1 MVCVITQTIKERKT
15 MSRSVRIY
23 EFGGPEVL
31 RIEDVPVVVPVSGE
45 VRLRIRA
52 IGLNRTELTLRS
64 GRAQAKPMLPSSIGF
79 EAAGVIDALGPGVT
93 GFAAGDR
100 VALVPAYSAAQYPLY
115 GEMSV
120 APARSLVRIP
130 DDVDFVQAA
139 ATWSAFGT
147 AWCGLISL
155 GQLREGQVVLISAAS
170 SSVGLAAIQIANRL
184 GARPI
189 AVTRSAAKVRR
200 LRELGV
206 ASIIVSEAQ
215 DVAAEV
221 ARLTDGR
228 GAELVFDPVGGQAFA
243 QLAKATANGGML
255 VLYGALS
262 PDTAAIPPFDLIS
275 RDITVR
281 GVALTA
287 RMRDDQQLSAMKTF
301 VGGGIAEG
309 TLRPVIARTFA
320 FDDISESHRYIES
333 GEQVGKVVVTL

>member
-1 MVCVITQTIKERKT
+1 

-31 RIEDVPVVVPVSGE
+31 RIEDVPIVVPVSGE
-45 VRLRIRA
+45 VRLRIFA

-64 GRAQAKPMLPSSIGF
+64 GRAQAKPILPSSIGF
-79 EAAGVIDALGPGVT
+79 EAAGIIDALGPGVT
-93 GFAAGDR
+93 GFAVGER
-100 VALVPAYSAAQYPLY
+100 VALVPAYSAVQYPLY
-115 GEMSV
+115 GEISI

-130 DDVDFVQAA
+130 DIFDFKQAA

-147 AWCGLISL
+147 AWCGLVSL

-170 SSVGLAAIQIANRL
+170 SSVGLAAIQIANQP

-189 AVTRSAAKVRR
+189 AVTRSPAKVRR

-215 DVAAEV
+215 GVATEV

-228 GAELVFDPVGGQAFA
+228 GAELVFDPVGGLGFA
-243 QLAKATANGGML
+243 QLAKATATGGML
-255 VLYGALS
+255 ALYGALA

-275 RDITVR
+275 RDIAVR

-287 RMRDDQQLSAMKTF
+287 RMRDDEQLSAMKAF
-301 VGGGIAEG
+301 VGKGISCG
-309 TLRPVIARTFA
+309 TLRPVIDRTFA
-320 FDDISESHRYIES
+320 FEDISEAHRYIES